1 MDNNINKNIQNEN
14 NAKTEVKDLQTII
27 SDINIFE
34 QRRKEYNVLF
44 NNKDYN
50 NSKREYEKVNFNFN
64 CSLFKV
70 N

>member
-27 SDINIFE
+27 SDINTFE